1 MAAGA
6 VLAEEQRIRDVA
18 RHERAKEDAGQRE
31 QQALRELLAQVVHV
45 QRHRVAE
52 EQERQEREQQ
62 HVRVD
67 VQPHRDRD
75 RELVA
80 APVRLELR
88 VAPPPHRFI

>member
-1 MAAGA
+1 
-6 VLAEEQRIRDVA
+6 
-18 RHERAKEDAGQRE
+18 
-31 QQALRELLAQVVHV
+31 
-45 QRHRVAE
+45 
-52 EQERQEREQQ
+52 
-62 HVRVD
+62 